1 MELLTESKYA
11 KIDRNPDLFYAVF
24 NTFSFYLWNRDEL
37 HSLFGGS
44 NIDMSLS
51 GMLSSVSDKGTHF
64 VAEFSSMD
72 ELLDFYSSKSWKGC
86 VV

>member
-1 MELLTESKYA
+1 MELLVESKYA

-24 NTFSFYLWNRDEL
+24 NTFSFYVWDRDEL
-37 HSLFGGS
+37 HCLFGGFS
-44 NIDMSLS
+44 IELS
-51 GMLSSVSDKGTHF
+51 MHGMLSGISGTGTHF

>member
-1 MELLTESKYA
+1 MELLAESKYA
-11 KIDRNPDLFYAVF
+11 KIERNPDLFYAVF

-37 HSLFGGS
+37 HCLFGGS

-51 GMLSSVSDKGTHF
+51 DMLSGISDKGTHF

>member
-1 MELLTESKYA
+1 MELLAESKYA
-11 KIDRNPDLFYAVF
+11 KIERNPDLFYAVF

-37 HSLFGGS
+37 HCLFGGS
-44 NIDMSLS
+44 SIDISLS
-51 GMLSSVSDKGTHF
+51 DMLSGISDKGTHF

>member
-1 MELLTESKYA
+1 MELLTESKYGQ
-11 KIDRNPDLFYAVF
+11 IEINPDLFYAVF

-37 HSLFGGS
+37 HCLFGGS
-44 NIDMSLS
+44 NIDMSLPE
-51 GMLSSVSDKGTHF
+51 MLSGISDKGTHF

-72 ELLDFYSSKSWKGC
+72 ELFDFYISKSWRDC

>member
-1 MELLTESKYA
+1 MELLAESKYGQTE
-11 KIDRNPDLFYAVF
+11 INPDLFYAVF

-37 HSLFGGS
+37 HCLFGGS

-51 GMLSSVSDKGTHF
+51 GMLSGVSDKGTHF

>member
-37 HSLFGGS
+37 HCLFGGS

>member
-37 HSLFGGS
+37 HCLFGGS
-44 NIDMSLS
+44 NIDISLS

>member
-37 HSLFGGS
+37 HCLFGGS
-44 NIDMSLS
+44 NIDMSLPD
-51 GMLSSVSDKGTHF
+51 MLSGISDKGTHF
-64 VAEFSSMD
+64 VAEFSSID